1 MEIKIAVCD
10 DKQTDREYVGTMVGQ
25 WNAAAKLDYFASA
38 ERFLFAY
45 AEQKDYDILLLDIE
59 MDGMDGVTMAKKI
72 RKENEAVQIV
82 FITGYSDYIAEG
94 YEVSA
99 LHYLMKPVQ
108 KEKLFAVL
116 DRAVQKLKSNE
127 KALYLELSGE
137 TVRIPLY
144 QIKYIEVRQNYV
156 TVHAKTDHTV
166 KKTLTEIEKLLDE
179 RFYRLGRSYI
189 LQLSCIERVTKK
201 EVYLND
207 GSVIPL
213 PRGQYE
219 ALNRAII
226 GA

>member
-25 WNAAAKLDYFASA
+25 WNAAAKVDYFASA
-38 ERFLFAY
+38 ESFLFAY

-166 KKTLTEIEKLLDE
+166 KKTLADMEKLLDE

>member
-1 MEIKIAVCD
+1 MEIKFAVCD

-25 WNAAAKLDYFASA
+25 WNAAAKVDYFASA
-38 ERFLFAY
+38 ESFLFAY

-166 KKTLTEIEKLLDE
+166 KKTLADMEKLLDE

-189 LQLSCIERVTKK
+189 LQLSCVERVTKK

>member
-25 WNAAAKLDYFASA
+25 WNAAAKVDYFASA
-38 ERFLFAY
+38 ESFLFAY

-166 KKTLTEIEKLLDE
+166 KKTLADMEKLLDE

-189 LQLSCIERVTKK
+189 LQLSCVERVTKK

>member
-25 WNAAAKLDYFASA
+25 WNAAAKVDYFASA
-38 ERFLFAY
+38 ESFLFAY

-166 KKTLTEIEKLLDE
+166 KKTLADMEKLLDE

-189 LQLSCIERVTKK
+189 LQLSCVERVTKK

-207 GSVIPL
+207 GSIIPL